1 MNAPADVDTKIGR
14 QAQRVL
20 ARLKKNRTAAGLLSI
35 AGLVL
40 GTLRDLAPIVVVVA
54 VFQVAILRQPFPD
67 LGGMIGGLVLV
78 MLGLALF
85 IKGLEMGLFPLGEGL
100 AQGFAHK
107 GSLIWL
113 LVFAFALGF
122 GTTVAEP
129 ALIAVTAEAARV
141 AADAGVV
148 AADPDAMDA
157 YALGLRYTVALS
169 VGVGITLGVLRIIK
183 GWPLHYWIIGGYVVA
198 VGLTF
203 LAPDEIVGI
212 AYDSG
217 RGYDVHHH
225 RADGDGAWRRSRHGD
240 PRAQPADRR
249 LRPHRLREPHAHHLR
264 ARLRHGV
271 LKGGAL
277 ELISLILSAGM
288 DTVLDVAPLIG
299 LVLFFQIVVLRQ
311 RPANLGRITVGF
323 VYVVIGLVLFLIGLE
338 EALFPLGKTMAAQL
352 TDPAFLGLA
361 EGATAHWLD
370 YGWVY
375 AFAAAIG
382 FGTTIAEP
390 SLMAVARKAAA
401 VSGGTIRPWGLRIAV
416 AIGVAV
422 GVGLGAVR
430 IVTGLPLH
438 YLFMSAYA
446 IVIVLTIF
454 ASRSIIALAYDSG
467 GVTSS
472 TVTVPLVAALGLGL
486 AANVPGRSPMLDGF
500 GLIAFACVFAVIA
513 VLGYAQLSSALQA
526 ARKRRSSGKGA

>member
-1 MNAPADVDTKIGR
+1 M
-14 QAQRVL
+14 
-20 ARLKKNRTAAGLLSI
+20 
-35 AGLVL
+35 
-40 GTLRDLAPIVVVVA
+40 
-54 VFQVAILRQPFPD
+54 
-67 LGGMIGGLVLV
+67 
-78 MLGLALF
+78 
-85 IKGLEMGLFPLGEGL
+85 E
-100 AQGFAHK
+100 
-107 GSLIWL
+107 
-113 LVFAFALGF
+113 
-122 GTTVAEP
+122 
-129 ALIAVTAEAARV
+129 LIA
-141 AADAGVV
+141 
-148 AADPDAMDA
+148 
-157 YALGLRYTVALS
+157 
-169 VGVGITLGVLRIIK
+169 
-183 GWPLHYWIIGGYVVA
+183 
-198 VGLTF
+198 
-203 LAPDEIVGI
+203 
-212 AYDSG
+212 
-217 RGYDVHHH
+217 
-225 RADGDGAWRRSRHGD
+225 
-240 PRAQPADRR
+240 
-249 LRPHRLREPHAHHLR
+249 
-264 ARLRHGV
+264 
-271 LKGGAL
+271 
-277 ELISLILSAGM
+277 LILSAGM

-323 VYVVIGLVLFLIGLE
+323 LYVVIGLVLFLIGLE

-416 AIGVAV
+416 AVGVAV